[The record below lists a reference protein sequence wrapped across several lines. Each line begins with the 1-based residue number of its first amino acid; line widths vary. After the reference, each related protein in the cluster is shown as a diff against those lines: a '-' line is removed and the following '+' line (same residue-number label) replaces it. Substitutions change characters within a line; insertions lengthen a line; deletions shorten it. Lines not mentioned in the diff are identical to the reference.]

1 MAAVMMRAMGV
12 GSSKGEKPAPNGDE
26 EGLSLSRQ
34 TSRLQPPYNAAGNPM
49 GILINPLRPPSAPN
63 SPPPISPYNNS
74 SAASSLASVNL
85 PRVLSGSDLA
95 NRSSY
100 ASSLASVP
108 SSPTDERGRSSSR
121 DSATRGTTTSP
132 RPGMPTTILSDTG
145 LTKIESLENRKIRF
159 APLPEITG
167 RDGEWDVAG
176 LDDVGE
182 ELSRSQSAGLINE
195 RGTLEAMDDEDDE
208 DERDNGRTGS
218 MFGSWKSDNSFG
230 GRRSTDD
237 DDRGSGSSSYTSKLL
252 RPLSFGLVGKKKR
265 SSSKGRASSSADSL
279 SRVSSNESDIS
290 RGSSMDGGF
299 RPTGIPMRKTRTW
312 ESNDSGGPRESRRAQ
327 YPPVAQR
334 SRTARRPLSISAPDP
349 TFNEW
354 GAGASVGSVGGKS
367 AAADEDEDD
376 GGGMAWIK
384 KRRAQREAEKKA
396 AEEEAERKRKEEE
409 EAEMKGEE
417 EGAGADE
424 EDVPFALDEDE
435 DGDGDTTMEQ
445 PLSSSDAH
453 AGLST
458 NSDHPRPATNPSS
471 STTTPTIS
479 TSTTP
484 KPQHSLLG
492 MTRPSLNVVTATPEA
507 SPAIGSKSFDH
518 SPSLAGAQLA
528 GATID
533 SPVSIGTPPRHHD
546 DDDDSGHAQRL
557 SDKLGKLA
565 IGGRSTIHRAPV
577 SPVDDDSDEESDEDD
592 DEEDEDNGDDSDLDE
607 DELAKEEALAE
618 QARKTAKSAGAE
630 RFHSAGHKSSVVEVE
645 GRRPAP
651 ARSGTLT
658 QPSRQGTIVPASRQ
672 STL

>member
-1 MAAVMMRAMGV
+1 M
-12 GSSKGEKPAPNGDE
+12 
-26 EGLSLSRQ
+26 
-34 TSRLQPPYNAAGNPM
+34 
-49 GILINPLRPPSAPN
+49 
-63 SPPPISPYNNS
+63 
-74 SAASSLASVNL
+74 NL

-108 SSPTDERGRSSSR
+108 SSPTDDRGRSISR
-121 DSATRGTTTSP
+121 DSATRGTTVSP

-195 RGTLEAMDDEDDE
+195 RGTFEALDDEDDE

-265 SSSKGRASSSADSL
+265 SSSKGRTSSSADSL

-290 RGSSMDGGF
+290 RGSSMDGGAF

-312 ESNDSGGPRESRRAQ
+312 ESGDSGGPRESRRAQ

-334 SRTARRPLSISAPDP
+334 SRTARRPMSISAPDP

-354 GAGASVGSVGGKS
+354 GAGTSVGSVSSKS

-396 AEEEAERKRKEEE
+396 AAEEAERKHQEEQ
-409 EAEMKGEE
+409 EAEINAEDEG
-417 EGAGADE
+417 EGAGD
-424 EDVPFALDEDE
+424 DVPFALDEDE

-445 PLSSSDAH
+445 QLPKRDASPGPT
-453 AGLST
+453 ASG
-458 NSDHPRPATNPSS
+458 DHPRPSTNPSS
-471 STTTPTIS
+471 SATTPTIS

-507 SPAIGSKSFDH
+507 SPAIGSKPFDH
-518 SPSLAGAQLA
+518 SASAPSLISA

-533 SPVSIGTPPRHHD
+533 SPVSIGTPPRHHGD
-546 DDDDSGHAQRL
+546 DEDSGHAQRL

-577 SPVDDDSDEESDEDD
+577 SPVEDSDEDSDEDEED
-592 DEEDEDNGDDSDLDE
+592 DDEDNGDDSDLDE
-607 DELAKEEALAE
+607 DELAQEEALAE

-630 RFHSAGHKSSVVEVE
+630 RFHSKAHHSSVVEVD
-645 GRRPAP
+645 GPRPNP
-651 ARSGTLT
+651 
-658 QPSRQGTIVPASRQ
+658 PSRQATIQAPSRQ
-672 STL
+672 STLVPERKASK